1 MAKTMSGW
9 SRRRTRYRTAVEA
22 VVWLEDDEADL
33 SVEVVVLSEVGEDHF
48 CAAPGRSAAAAVKC
62 GFGGERGADER
73 SAGGG
78 IGASGR
84 HGLYAP
90 GSGKAARRQ
99 RRGVHRFGSKE
110 RSSKRDA
117 GLGAWRLSLSVEAAC
132 VKTVAIFDGGS
143 RSCDSTALRAA
154 TRKRISATHTEKN
167 VAGPGGEVEVEAEA
181 GTAL

>member
-1 MAKTMSGW
+1 MCRAWAERG
-9 SRRRTRYRTAVEA
+9 RGGE
-22 VVWLEDDEADL
+22 VWLRRGEAQTRGARAEE
-33 SVEVVVLSEVGEDHF
+33 VERLGGMACTH
-48 CAAPGRSAAAAVKC
+48 PAAARPRA
-62 GFGGERGADER
+62 
-73 SAGGG
+73 
-78 IGASGR
+78 
-84 HGLYAP
+84 
-90 GSGKAARRQ
+90 GSGEASI
-99 RRGVHRFGSKE
+99 GSKE

-154 TRKRISATHTEKN
+154 TRKRISAAHTEKN

>member
-90 GSGKAARRQ
+90 GSGEASI
-99 RRGVHRFGSKE
+99 GSKE

-117 GLGAWRLSLSVEAAC
+117 GLGAWRLSLSGEAAC

-154 TRKRISATHTEKN
+154 TRKRISATQPDPDHPARW
-167 VAGPGGEVEVEAEA
+167 VRF
-181 GTAL
+181 

>member
-1 MAKTMSGW
+1 MKRRAAQGAHVSTSRFDPLAKTMSGW

-90 GSGKAARRQ
+90 GSGEAARRQ
-99 RRGVHRFGSKE
+99 RRGVHRVEGE
-110 RSSKRDA
+110 V
-117 GLGAWRLSLSVEAAC
+117 VEARRGFGC
-132 VKTVAIFDGGS
+132 
-143 RSCDSTALRAA
+143 
-154 TRKRISATHTEKN
+154 
-167 VAGPGGEVEVEAEA
+167 VEVELER
-181 GTAL
+181 GGRLREDGGHF